1 MTTMYLVIF
10 AALVPVV
17 VLLWQILRRDA
28 ANPEPPRML
37 AKAFLYGMISTA
49 VTFVLLPITEAIG
62 DIVVHNINPLSAA
75 FKQAFFSAA
84 LPEEGAKL
92 LMLWLLLKN
101 NPYFDERF
109 DGIVYAVCVGMGFA
123 AVENVLYLFNN
134 YESWISVSI
143 ARALF
148 AVPGHFFDAV
158 IMGYYYALYHFGTRR
173 NLGTKALILVAP
185 VVAHGFYDG
194 ILFTQDI
201 DEGVAVISL
210 ILFLIFFNKLKKIGR
225 RHINELNT

>member
-1 MTTMYLVIF
+1 MHLLII
-10 AALVPVV
+10 AALAPVA

-37 AKAFLYGMISTA
+37 AKAFLYGMVSTA

-62 DIVVHNINPLSAA
+62 DIVVQNINPLSAA

-92 LMLWLLLKN
+92 LMLWLLLRN

-134 YESWISVSI
+134 YDSWLSVGI

-158 IMGYYYALYHFGTRR
+158 IMGYYYSHYHFGTRR
-173 NLGTKALILVAP
+173 NPATKALILAAP
-185 VVAHGFYDG
+185 VVAHGIYDG
-194 ILFTQDI
+194 ILFSYSI
-201 DEGVAVISL
+201 DDGVAVVAL
-210 ILFLIFFNKLKKIGR
+210 ILFLIFFNRLKKTGR
-225 RHINELNT
+225 RLIDELNV

>member
-1 MTTMYLVIF
+1 MHLLII
-10 AALVPVV
+10 AALAPVA

-49 VTFVLLPITEAIG
+49 VTFVLLPFTEALG
-62 DIVVHNINPLSAA
+62 DLIVLNDTALSVA

-92 LMLWLLLKN
+92 LMLWLLLRN

-123 AVENVLYLFNN
+123 AVENVLYLFSN
-134 YESWISVSI
+134 YDSWLSVGI

-158 IMGYYYALYHFGTRR
+158 IMGYYYSHYHFGTRR
-173 NLGTKALILVAP
+173 NPATKTLILAAP
-185 VVAHGFYDG
+185 VVAHGIYDG
-194 ILFTQDI
+194 ILFSYDI
-201 DEGVAVISL
+201 DDGVAVVAL
-210 ILFLIFFNKLKKIGR
+210 ILFLIFFNRLKKTGR
-225 RHINELNT
+225 RLIDELNV

>member
-1 MTTMYLVIF
+1 MHLLII
-10 AALVPVV
+10 AALAPVA

-49 VTFVLLPITEAIG
+49 VTFVLLPFTETLG
-62 DIVVHNINPLSAA
+62 DLIVLNDTALSVA

-92 LMLWLLLKN
+92 LMLWLLLRN

-123 AVENVLYLFNN
+123 AVENVLYLFSN
-134 YESWISVSI
+134 YDSWLSVGI

-158 IMGYYYALYHFGTRR
+158 IMGYYYSHYHFGTRR
-173 NLGTKALILVAP
+173 NPATKALILAAP
-185 VVAHGFYDG
+185 VVAHGIYDG
-194 ILFTQDI
+194 ILFSYDI
-201 DEGVAVISL
+201 DDGVAVVAL
-210 ILFLIFFNKLKKIGR
+210 ILFLIFFNRLKKTGR
-225 RHINELNT
+225 RLIDELNV

>member
-1 MTTMYLVIF
+1 MYLVIL
-10 AALVPVV
+10 AALAPVA

-37 AKAFLYGMISTA
+37 AKAFLYGMVSTA
-49 VTFVLLPITEAIG
+49 VTFVLLPVTEAIG
-62 DIVVHNINPLSAA
+62 DIVVLNDTPISAA

-92 LMLWLLLKN
+92 LMLWLLLRN

-123 AVENVLYLFNN
+123 AVENVLYLFEN
-134 YESWISVSI
+134 YDSWISVSVT
-143 ARALF
+143 RALF

-173 NLGTKALILVAP
+173 NQATKILILAAP
-185 VVAHGFYDG
+185 VAAHGIYDG

-201 DEGVAVISL
+201 SEGAAVIAI
-210 ILFLIFFNKLKKIGR
+210 ILFLIFFSKLKKIGR

>member
-1 MTTMYLVIF
+1 MHLLII
-10 AALVPVV
+10 AALAPVA

-49 VTFVLLPITEAIG
+49 VTFVLLPFTEALG
-62 DIVVHNINPLSAA
+62 DLIVLNDTALSVA

-92 LMLWLLLKN
+92 LMLWLLLRN

-123 AVENVLYLFNN
+123 AVENVLYLFSN
-134 YESWISVSI
+134 YDSWLSVGI

-158 IMGYYYALYHFGTRR
+158 IMGYYYSHYHFGTRR
-173 NLGTKALILVAP
+173 NPATKALILAAP
-185 VVAHGFYDG
+185 VVAHGIYDG
-194 ILFTQDI
+194 ILFSYDI
-201 DEGVAVISL
+201 DDGVAVVAL
-210 ILFLIFFNKLKKIGR
+210 ILFLTFFNRLKKTGR
-225 RHINELNT
+225 RLIDELNV

>member
-1 MTTMYLVIF
+1 MHLLII
-10 AALVPVV
+10 AALAPVA

-49 VTFVLLPITEAIG
+49 VTFVLLPFTEALG
-62 DIVVHNINPLSAA
+62 DLIVLNDTALSVA

-92 LMLWLLLKN
+92 LMLWLLLRN

-123 AVENVLYLFNN
+123 AVENVLYLFSN
-134 YESWISVSI
+134 YDSWLSVGI
-143 ARALF
+143 VRALF

-158 IMGYYYALYHFGTRR
+158 IMGYYYSHYHFGTRR
-173 NLGTKALILVAP
+173 NPATKALILAAP
-185 VVAHGFYDG
+185 VVAHGIYDG
-194 ILFTQDI
+194 ILFSYDI
-201 DEGVAVISL
+201 DDGVAVVVL
-210 ILFLIFFNKLKKIGR
+210 ILFLIFFNRLKKTGR
-225 RHINELNT
+225 RLIDELNV

>member
-1 MTTMYLVIF
+1 MHLLII
-10 AALVPVV
+10 AALAPVA

-49 VTFVLLPITEAIG
+49 VTFVLLPFTEALG
-62 DIVVHNINPLSAA
+62 DLIVLNDTALSVA

-92 LMLWLLLKN
+92 LMLWLLLRN

-123 AVENVLYLFNN
+123 AVENVLYLFSN
-134 YESWISVSI
+134 YDSWLSVGI

-158 IMGYYYALYHFGTRR
+158 IMGYYYSHYHFGTRR
-173 NLGTKALILVAP
+173 NPATKALILAAP
-185 VVAHGFYDG
+185 VVAHGIYDG
-194 ILFTQDI
+194 ILFSYDI
-201 DEGVAVISL
+201 DDSVAVVAL
-210 ILFLIFFNKLKKIGR
+210 ILFLIFFNRLKKTGR
-225 RHINELNT
+225 RLIDELNV

>member
-1 MTTMYLVIF
+1 MHLLII
-10 AALVPVV
+10 AALAPVA

-37 AKAFLYGMISTA
+37 AKAFFYGMISTA
-49 VTFVLLPITEAIG
+49 VTFVLLPFTEALG
-62 DIVVHNINPLSAA
+62 DLIVLNDTALSVA

-92 LMLWLLLKN
+92 LMLWLLLRN

-123 AVENVLYLFNN
+123 AVENVLYLFSN
-134 YESWISVSI
+134 YDSWLSVGI
-143 ARALF
+143 VRALF

-158 IMGYYYALYHFGTRR
+158 IMGYYYSHYHFGTRR
-173 NLGTKALILVAP
+173 NPATKALILAAP
-185 VVAHGFYDG
+185 VVAHGIYDG
-194 ILFTQDI
+194 ILFSYDI
-201 DEGVAVISL
+201 DDGVAVVAL
-210 ILFLIFFNKLKKIGR
+210 ILFLIFFNRLKKTGR
-225 RHINELNT
+225 RLIDELNV

>member
-1 MTTMYLVIF
+1 MHLLII
-10 AALVPVV
+10 AALAPVA

-49 VTFVLLPITEAIG
+49 VTFVLLPFTEALG
-62 DIVVHNINPLSAA
+62 DLIVLNDTALSVA

-92 LMLWLLLKN
+92 LMLWLLLRN

-134 YESWISVSI
+134 YDSWLSVGI
-143 ARALF
+143 VRALF

-158 IMGYYYALYHFGTRR
+158 IMGYYYSHYHFGTRR
-173 NLGTKALILVAP
+173 NPATKALILAAP
-185 VVAHGFYDG
+185 VVAHGIYDG
-194 ILFTQDI
+194 ILFSYDI
-201 DEGVAVISL
+201 DNGGAVVAL
-210 ILFLIFFNKLKKIGR
+210 ILFLIFFNRLKKTGR
-225 RHINELNT
+225 RLINELNV

>member
-1 MTTMYLVIF
+1 MHLLII
-10 AALVPVV
+10 AALAPVA

-49 VTFVLLPITEAIG
+49 VTFVLLPFTEALG
-62 DIVVHNINPLSAA
+62 DLIVLNDTALSVA

-92 LMLWLLLKN
+92 LMLWLLLRN

-123 AVENVLYLFNN
+123 AVENVFYLFSN
-134 YESWISVSI
+134 YDSWLSVGI
-143 ARALF
+143 VRALF

-158 IMGYYYALYHFGTRR
+158 IMGYYYSHYHFGTRR
-173 NLGTKALILVAP
+173 NPATKALILAAP
-185 VVAHGFYDG
+185 VVAHGIYDG
-194 ILFTQDI
+194 ILFSYDI
-201 DEGVAVISL
+201 DDGVAVVAL
-210 ILFLIFFNKLKKIGR
+210 ILFLIFFNRLKKTGR
-225 RHINELNT
+225 RLIDELNV

>member
-1 MTTMYLVIF
+1 MHLLII
-10 AALVPVV
+10 AALAPVA

-49 VTFVLLPITEAIG
+49 VTFVLLPFTEALG
-62 DIVVHNINPLSAA
+62 DLIVLNDTALSVA

-92 LMLWLLLKN
+92 LMLWLLLRN

-134 YESWISVSI
+134 YDSWLSVGI

-158 IMGYYYALYHFGTRR
+158 IMGYYYSHYHFGTRR
-173 NLGTKALILVAP
+173 NPATKALILAAP
-185 VVAHGFYDG
+185 VVAHGIYDG
-194 ILFTQDI
+194 ILFSYSI
-201 DEGVAVISL
+201 DDGVAVVAL
-210 ILFLIFFNKLKKIGR
+210 ILFLVFFNRLKKTGR
-225 RHINELNT
+225 RLIDELNV

>member
-1 MTTMYLVIF
+1 MYLVIL
-10 AALVPVV
+10 AALAPVA
-17 VLLWQILRRDA
+17 VLLWQIFRRDA

-37 AKAFLYGMISTA
+37 AKAFLYGMVSTA

-62 DIVVHNINPLSAA
+62 DIVVQNINPLSAA

-123 AVENVLYLFNN
+123 AVENVFYLFNN
-134 YESWISVSI
+134 YESWISVGI
-143 ARALF
+143 TRALF

-173 NLGTKALILVAP
+173 NQGTKALILVAP
-185 VVAHGFYDG
+185 VVAHGIYDG

-201 DEGVAVISL
+201 DDGVAVISI

-225 RHINELNT
+225 QHINELNT

>member
-1 MTTMYLVIF
+1 MHLLII
-10 AALVPVV
+10 AALAPVA

-49 VTFVLLPITEAIG
+49 VTFVLLPFTEALG
-62 DIVVHNINPLSAA
+62 DLIVLNDTALSVA

-92 LMLWLLLKN
+92 LMLWLLLRN
-101 NPYFDERF
+101 NSYFDERF

-123 AVENVLYLFNN
+123 AVENVLYLFSN
-134 YESWISVSI
+134 YDSWLSVGI
-143 ARALF
+143 VRALF

-158 IMGYYYALYHFGTRR
+158 IMGYYYSHYHFGTRR
-173 NLGTKALILVAP
+173 NPATKTLILAAP
-185 VVAHGFYDG
+185 VVAHGIYDG
-194 ILFTQDI
+194 ILFSYDI
-201 DEGVAVISL
+201 DDGVAVVAL
-210 ILFLIFFNKLKKIGR
+210 ILFLIFFNRLKKTGR
-225 RHINELNT
+225 RLIDELNV

>member
-1 MTTMYLVIF
+1 MHLLII
-10 AALVPVV
+10 AALAPVA

-49 VTFVLLPITEAIG
+49 VTFVLLPFTEALG
-62 DIVVHNINPLSAA
+62 DLIVLNDTALSVA

-92 LMLWLLLKN
+92 LMLWLLLRN
-101 NPYFDERF
+101 NSYFDERF

-123 AVENVLYLFNN
+123 AVENVLYLFSN
-134 YESWISVSI
+134 YDSWLSVGI
-143 ARALF
+143 VRALF

-158 IMGYYYALYHFGTRR
+158 IMGYYYSHYHFGTRR
-173 NLGTKALILVAP
+173 NPATKALILAAP
-185 VVAHGFYDG
+185 IVAHGIYDG
-194 ILFTQDI
+194 ILFSYDI
-201 DEGVAVISL
+201 DDGVAVVAL
-210 ILFLIFFNKLKKIGR
+210 ILFLIFFNRLKKTGR
-225 RHINELNT
+225 RLIDELNV

>member
-1 MTTMYLVIF
+1 MYLVIF
-10 AALVPVV
+10 AAIAPVV

-49 VTFVLLPITEAIG
+49 VTFVLLPFTEALG
-62 DIVVHNINPLSAA
+62 DLIVLNDTALSVA

-92 LMLWLLLKN
+92 LMLWLLLRN

-134 YESWISVSI
+134 YDSWLSVGI
-143 ARALF
+143 VRALF

-158 IMGYYYALYHFGTRR
+158 IMGYYYSHYHFGTRR
-173 NLGTKALILVAP
+173 NPATKALILAAP
-185 VVAHGFYDG
+185 VVAHGIYDG
-194 ILFTQDI
+194 ILFSYDI
-201 DEGVAVISL
+201 DDGVAVVAL
-210 ILFLIFFNKLKKIGR
+210 ILFLIFFNRLKKTGR
-225 RHINELNT
+225 RLIDELNV

>member
-1 MTTMYLVIF
+1 MYLVIL
-10 AALVPVV
+10 AALAPVA
-17 VLLWQILRRDA
+17 VLLWQIFRRDA

-49 VTFVLLPITEAIG
+49 VTFVLLPFTEALG
-62 DIVVHNINPLSAA
+62 DLIVLNDTALSVA

-92 LMLWLLLKN
+92 LMMWLLLRN

-123 AVENVLYLFNN
+123 AVENVLYLFSN
-134 YESWISVSI
+134 YDSWLSVGI
-143 ARALF
+143 VRALF

-158 IMGYYYALYHFGTRR
+158 IMGYYYSHYHFGTRR
-173 NLGTKALILVAP
+173 NPATKALILAAP
-185 VVAHGFYDG
+185 VVAHGIYDG
-194 ILFTQDI
+194 ILFSYDI
-201 DEGVAVISL
+201 DDGVAVVAL
-210 ILFLIFFNKLKKIGR
+210 ILFLIFFNRLKKTGR
-225 RHINELNT
+225 RLIDELNV

>member
-1 MTTMYLVIF
+1 MHLLII
-10 AALVPVV
+10 AALAPVA

-49 VTFVLLPITEAIG
+49 VTFVLLPFTEALG
-62 DIVVHNINPLSAA
+62 DLIVLNDTALSVA

-92 LMLWLLLKN
+92 LMLWLLLRN

-123 AVENVLYLFNN
+123 AVENVLYLFSN
-134 YESWISVSI
+134 YDSWLSVGI
-143 ARALF
+143 VRALF

-158 IMGYYYALYHFGTRR
+158 IMGYYYSHYHFGTRR
-173 NLGTKALILVAP
+173 NPSTKALILAAP
-185 VVAHGFYDG
+185 VVAHGIYDG
-194 ILFTQDI
+194 ILFSYDI
-201 DEGVAVISL
+201 DDGVAVVAL
-210 ILFLIFFNKLKKIGR
+210 ILFLIFFNRLKKTGR
-225 RHINELNT
+225 RLIDELNV

>member
-1 MTTMYLVIF
+1 MHLLII
-10 AALVPVV
+10 AALAPVA

-49 VTFVLLPITEAIG
+49 VTFVLLPFTEALG
-62 DIVVHNINPLSAA
+62 DLIVLNDTALSVA

-92 LMLWLLLKN
+92 LMLWLLLRN

-123 AVENVLYLFNN
+123 AVENVLYLFSN
-134 YESWISVSI
+134 YDSWLSVGI

-158 IMGYYYALYHFGTRR
+158 IMGYYYSHYHFGTRR
-173 NLGTKALILVAP
+173 NPATKALILAAP
-185 VVAHGFYDG
+185 VVAHGIYDG
-194 ILFTQDI
+194 ILFSYSI
-201 DEGVAVISL
+201 DDGVAVVAL
-210 ILFLIFFNKLKKIGR
+210 ILFLIFFNRLKKTGR
-225 RHINELNT
+225 RLIDELNV

>member
-1 MTTMYLVIF
+1 MHLLII
-10 AALVPVV
+10 AALAPVA

-49 VTFVLLPITEAIG
+49 VTFVLLPFTEALG
-62 DIVVHNINPLSAA
+62 DLIMLNDTALSVA

-92 LMLWLLLKN
+92 LMLWLLLRN

-123 AVENVLYLFNN
+123 AVENVLYLFSN
-134 YESWISVSI
+134 YDSWLSVGI

-158 IMGYYYALYHFGTRR
+158 IMGYYYSHYHFGTRR
-173 NLGTKALILVAP
+173 NPATKALILAAP
-185 VVAHGFYDG
+185 VVAHGIYDG
-194 ILFTQDI
+194 ILFSYDI
-201 DEGVAVISL
+201 DDGVAVVAL
-210 ILFLIFFNKLKKIGR
+210 ILFLIFFNRLKKTGR
-225 RHINELNT
+225 RLIDELNV

>member
-1 MTTMYLVIF
+1 MHLLII
-10 AALVPVV
+10 AALAPVA

-49 VTFVLLPITEAIG
+49 VTFVLLPFTKALG
-62 DIVVHNINPLSAA
+62 DLIVLNDTALSVA

-92 LMLWLLLKN
+92 LMLWLLLRN

-123 AVENVLYLFNN
+123 AVENVLYLFSN
-134 YESWISVSI
+134 YDSWLSVGI
-143 ARALF
+143 VRALF

-158 IMGYYYALYHFGTRR
+158 IMGYYYSHYHFGTRR
-173 NLGTKALILVAP
+173 NPATKALILAAP
-185 VVAHGFYDG
+185 VVAHGIYDG
-194 ILFTQDI
+194 ILFSYDI
-201 DEGVAVISL
+201 DDGVAVVAL
-210 ILFLIFFNKLKKIGR
+210 ILFLIFFNRLKKTGR
-225 RHINELNT
+225 RLIDELNV

>member
-1 MTTMYLVIF
+1 MHLLII
-10 AALVPVV
+10 AALAPVA

-49 VTFVLLPITEAIG
+49 VTFVLLPFTEALG
-62 DIVVHNINPLSAA
+62 DLIVLNDTALSVA

-92 LMLWLLLKN
+92 LMLWLLLRN

-123 AVENVLYLFNN
+123 AVENVLYLFSN
-134 YESWISVSI
+134 YDSWLSVGI
-143 ARALF
+143 VRALF

-158 IMGYYYALYHFGTRR
+158 IMGYYYSHYHFGTRR
-173 NLGTKALILVAP
+173 NPATKALILAAP
-185 VVAHGFYDG
+185 VVAHGIYDG
-194 ILFTQDI
+194 ILFSYDI
-201 DEGVAVISL
+201 DDGVAVVAL
-210 ILFLIFFNKLKKIGR
+210 ILFLIFFNRLKKTGR
-225 RHINELNT
+225 RLIDELNV

>member
-1 MTTMYLVIF
+1 MYLVIL
-10 AALVPVV
+10 AALAPVA

-49 VTFVLLPITEAIG
+49 VTFVLLPFTEALG
-62 DIVVHNINPLSAA
+62 DLIVLNDTALSVA

-92 LMLWLLLKN
+92 LMLWLLLRN

-134 YESWISVSI
+134 YDSWLSVGI

-158 IMGYYYALYHFGTRR
+158 IMGYYYSHYHFGTRR
-173 NLGTKALILVAP
+173 NPATKVLILAAP
-185 VVAHGFYDG
+185 VVAHGIYDG
-194 ILFTQDI
+194 ILFSYSI
-201 DEGVAVISL
+201 DDGVAVVAL
-210 ILFLIFFNKLKKIGR
+210 ILFLIFFNRLKKTGR
-225 RHINELNT
+225 RLIDELNV

>member
-1 MTTMYLVIF
+1 MHLLII
-10 AALVPVV
+10 AALAPVA

-49 VTFVLLPITEAIG
+49 VTFVLLPFTEALG
-62 DIVVHNINPLSAA
+62 DLIVLNDTALSVA

-92 LMLWLLLKN
+92 LMLWLLLRN

-123 AVENVLYLFNN
+123 AVENVLYLFSN
-134 YESWISVSI
+134 YDSWLSVGI
-143 ARALF
+143 VRALF

-158 IMGYYYALYHFGTRR
+158 IMGYYYSHYHFGTRR
-173 NLGTKALILVAP
+173 NPATKALILAAP
-185 VVAHGFYDG
+185 VVAHGIYDG
-194 ILFTQDI
+194 ILFSYDI
-201 DEGVAVISL
+201 DDGVAVVAL
-210 ILFLIFFNKLKKIGR
+210 ILFLIFFNRLKKMGR
-225 RHINELNT
+225 RLIDELNV

>member
-1 MTTMYLVIF
+1 MYLVIF
-10 AALVPVV
+10 AAIAPVV
-17 VLLWQILRRDA
+17 VLLWQILKRDS
-28 ANPEPPRML
+28 ANPEPPKML
-37 AKAFLYGMISTA
+37 MKAFFYGMVSTV
-49 VTFVLLPITEAIG
+49 VTFIFLPVTEMIG
-62 DIVVHNINPLSAA
+62 DITMLDDNPLALA

-92 LMLWLLLKN
+92 LMLWLLLRN

-134 YESWISVSI
+134 YDSWLSVGI

-158 IMGYYYALYHFGTRR
+158 IMGYYYSHYHFGTRR
-173 NLGTKALILVAP
+173 NPATKALILAAP
-185 VVAHGFYDG
+185 VVAHGIYDG
-194 ILFTQDI
+194 ILFSYSI
-201 DEGVAVISL
+201 DDGVAVVAL
-210 ILFLIFFNKLKKIGR
+210 ILFLIFFNRLKKTGR
-225 RHINELNT
+225 RLIDELNV

>member
-1 MTTMYLVIF
+1 MYLVIF
-10 AALVPVV
+10 AAIAPVV
-17 VLLWQILRRDA
+17 VLLWQILKRDS
-28 ANPEPPRML
+28 ANPEPPKML
-37 AKAFLYGMISTA
+37 MKAFFYGMVSTV
-49 VTFVLLPITEAIG
+49 VTFIFLPVTEMIG
-62 DIVVHNINPLSAA
+62 DITMLDDNPLALA

-92 LMLWLLLKN
+92 LMLWLLLRN

-134 YESWISVSI
+134 YDSWLSVGI

-158 IMGYYYALYHFGTRR
+158 IMGYYYSHYHFGTRR
-173 NLGTKALILVAP
+173 NPATKTLILAAP
-185 VVAHGFYDG
+185 VVAHGIYDG
-194 ILFTQDI
+194 ILFSYDI
-201 DEGVAVISL
+201 DDGVAVVAL
-210 ILFLIFFNKLKKIGR
+210 ILFLIFFNRLKKTGR
-225 RHINELNT
+225 RLIDELNV

>member
-1 MTTMYLVIF
+1 MHLLII
-10 AALVPVV
+10 AALAPVA

-49 VTFVLLPITEAIG
+49 VTFVLLPFTEALG
-62 DIVVHNINPLSAA
+62 DLIVLNDTALSVA

-92 LMLWLLLKN
+92 LMLWLLLRN

-123 AVENVLYLFNN
+123 AVENVLYLFSN
-134 YESWISVSI
+134 YDSWLSVGI

-158 IMGYYYALYHFGTRR
+158 IMGYYYSHYHFGTRR
-173 NLGTKALILVAP
+173 NPATKALILAAP
-185 VVAHGFYDG
+185 VVAHGIYDG
-194 ILFTQDI
+194 ILFSYSI
-201 DEGVAVISL
+201 DDGVAVVAL
-210 ILFLIFFNKLKKIGR
+210 ILFLIFFNRLKKTGR
-225 RHINELNT
+225 RLINELNV

>member
-1 MTTMYLVIF
+1 MHLLII
-10 AALVPVV
+10 AALAPVA

-49 VTFVLLPITEAIG
+49 VTLVLLPFTEALG
-62 DIVVHNINPLSAA
+62 DLIVLNDTALSVA

-92 LMLWLLLKN
+92 LMLWLLLRN

-134 YESWISVSI
+134 YDSWLSVGI
-143 ARALF
+143 VRALF

-158 IMGYYYALYHFGTRR
+158 IMGYYYSHYHFGTRR
-173 NLGTKALILVAP
+173 NPATKALILAAP
-185 VVAHGFYDG
+185 VVAHGIYDG
-194 ILFTQDI
+194 ILFSYDI
-201 DEGVAVISL
+201 DDGVAVVAL
-210 ILFLIFFNKLKKIGR
+210 ILFLIFFNRLKKTGR
-225 RHINELNT
+225 RLIDELNV

>member
-1 MTTMYLVIF
+1 MHLLII
-10 AALVPVV
+10 AALAPVA

-49 VTFVLLPITEAIG
+49 VTFVLLPFTEALG
-62 DIVVHNINPLSAA
+62 DLIVLNDTTLSVA

-92 LMLWLLLKN
+92 LMLWLLLRN

-134 YESWISVSI
+134 YDSWLSVGI
-143 ARALF
+143 VRALF

-158 IMGYYYALYHFGTRR
+158 IMGYYYSHYHFGTRR
-173 NLGTKALILVAP
+173 NPATKALILAAP
-185 VVAHGFYDG
+185 VVAHGIYDG
-194 ILFTQDI
+194 ILFSYDI
-201 DEGVAVISL
+201 DDGVAVVAL
-210 ILFLIFFNKLKKIGR
+210 ILFLIFFNRLKKTGR
-225 RHINELNT
+225 RLIDELNV